1 MCREVG
7 IPASLLLVDTR
18 DNGKNDMLLPSVD
31 FNHCTVKINA
41 DGKDYF
47 VELTSDKVPF
57 SVLPAEDKKAF
68 ALVIDKATEAPI
80 TINPANRPKN
90 ELLRKVDVTFEGTNM
105 IVKKKS
111 DRTGNYVAGLKENY
125 LQLGKEEREKQMLES
140 IAGDYPQ
147 KMKLTSLEFMNLDS
161 LADTMNYSYSFSVN
175 DPFTKIGGISIC
187 KLPWSDR
194 IESIDFLSP
203 EKRKY
208 PIEYWEFSSADRE
221 VETLTLAIPQGKTIT
236 EMPKSQKYSC
246 FLADYSI
253 QYKMQGNKIVA
264 TREFIFKD
272 DFVPTEKYNELKDF
286 YAKVVTADA
295 EQIAFK

>member
-1 MCREVG
+1 VG
-7 IPASLLLVDTR
+7 IPASLLLVNTR
-18 DNGKNDMLLPSVD
+18 DNGKNDMILPSVD

-57 SVLPAEDKKAF
+57 SVLPSEDKKAF
-68 ALVIDKATEAPI
+68 ALVIEKATESPI

-90 ELLRKVDVTFEGTNM
+90 ELIRKVDVTFDGTNM

-111 DRTGNYVAGLKENY
+111 ARTGNYVSGLKENY
-125 LQLGKEEREKQMLES
+125 LQLSKEEREKQMLES
-140 IAGDYPQ
+140 IAGDYPA

-161 LADTMNYSYSFSVN
+161 LADTMKYSYSFSVN
-175 DPFTKIGGISIC
+175 DPFTKIGGMSIC

-194 IESIDFLSP
+194 IESIDFLSA
-203 EKRKY
+203 ETRKY
-208 PIEYWEFSSADRE
+208 PIEYWEYTSADRE
-221 VETLTLAIPQGKTIT
+221 LETLTIAIPAGKTIT

-253 QYKMQGNKIVA
+253 QYKLQGTKIVA
-264 TREFIFKD
+264 TREFTFKD
-272 DFVPTEKYNELKDF
+272 DFVPAEKYKELKDF

>member
-1 MCREVG
+1 M
-7 IPASLLLVDTR
+7 
-18 DNGKNDMLLPSVD
+18 
-31 FNHCTVKINA
+31 
-41 DGKDYF
+41 
-47 VELTSDKVPF
+47 
-57 SVLPAEDKKAF
+57 
-68 ALVIDKATEAPI
+68 
-80 TINPANRPKN
+80 
-90 ELLRKVDVTFEGTNM
+90 
-105 IVKKKS
+105 
-111 DRTGNYVAGLKENY
+111 
-125 LQLGKEEREKQMLES
+125 
-140 IAGDYPQ
+140 
-147 KMKLTSLEFMNLDS
+147 
-161 LADTMNYSYSFSVN
+161 
-175 DPFTKIGGISIC
+175 SIC

-208 PIEYWEFSSADRE
+208 PIEYWEFTSADRE
-221 VETLTLAIPQGKTIT
+221 VETLTLIIPQGKIIT

-272 DFVPTEKYNELKDF
+272 DFVPAEKYNELKDF